1 MSERGHA
8 VATEQT
14 RQQAR
19 VDERRRA
26 ASLVFESERRSR
38 CTLGAAQTDLFAI
51 SSPLPTTQP
60 PRLSYN
66 EVFPTLPPAFV
77 TPPTHSL
84 SPLTKRVWDEGK
96 VCPRPRPARPSVRC
110 SRQAV
115 NAVMPRQGEM
125 PIPAFTACPW
135 HAATRSVT
143 QIARQRAPFLHRRR
157 HTPFY
162 PRPPCSDGG
171 GGSGE
176 EEQQVVA
183 ARQRLPSADGALM
196 NRYRSRLKLLLALP
210 PQSLSLF
217 PPPSHVAARQ
227 PPPRRKALLSAAQRM
242 DARRMEPLANSSAC
256 VRARLPLRHQLGRLC
271 PATQRRPRPSGSGP
285 PEDGEDR
292 IVSAVDDELPS
303 GRVGRERG
311 ARCLQRDGTNNCNF

>member
-1 MSERGHA
+1 MQSC
-8 VATEQT
+8 
-14 RQQAR
+14 
-19 VDERRRA
+19 RA
-26 ASLVFESERRSR
+26 KEKWQF
-38 CTLGAAQTDLFAI
+38 
-51 SSPLPTTQP
+51 
-60 PRLSYN
+60 
-66 EVFPTLPPAFV
+66 
-77 TPPTHSL
+77 
-84 SPLTKRVWDEGK
+84 
-96 VCPRPRPARPSVRC
+96 
-110 SRQAV
+110 
-115 NAVMPRQGEM
+115 
-125 PIPAFTACPW
+125 PAFTACPW

-183 ARQRLPSADGALM
+183 ARQRLPSADGGADEQI
-196 NRYRSRLKLLLALP
+196 SLAFKAAARP
-210 PQSLSLF
+210 PSSVSLSLF
-217 PPPSHVAARQ
+217 PSPSHVAARQ

-303 GRVGRERG
+303 GRVGRKERG
-311 ARCLQRDGTNNCNF
+311 AMFAT